1 MNNILKRANEQLL
14 ISIFCQLPQAL
25 TKHLHAISVDMFCP
39 TIQPVLVELINTI
52 GREET
57 PELVTMTAS
66 LRHQGKLDEVG
77 GAATLAEYFTG
88 YVSGENVSLAV
99 SELRQR
105 HELLQRIK
113 AYKDAVTMSEQ
124 ALSLP
129 LHEIPAAL
137 HQAEQVIES
146 ASKIQGKPLASK
158 SVGEL
163 SLTLI
168 DDIEKR
174 LQAGTKLAG
183 ISTGFNCIDSKTG
196 GMQGGRVWVIAG
208 KPGDGKSVLMQ
219 NFLEAAIDV
228 GRKVRIYPLEMT
240 QQEQTYRLLC
250 SQGSLDNQSVW
261 KGMMTRLEQQALMQ
275 AVKRLSKAHCDI
287 VDVNG
292 ATASEILA
300 DIEQSDCDVAMV
312 DYLQL
317 MEDDGNKK
325 GSREEIIASISRRLK
340 RTAVR
345 CNKVIL
351 TASQLNDFG
360 QLRESRAIGQ
370 DADHI
375 IYLEKVDEDDTK
387 RTVKCI
393 KNRTGERFWEKQLDF
408 LGQYYK
414 FREQAE

>member
-1 MNNILKRANEQLL
+1 MILKKANEELL
-14 ISIFCQLPQAL
+14 ISIFLQFPQFL
-25 TKHLHAISVDMFCP
+25 GKHIHAITANMFSP
-39 TIQPVLVELINTI
+39 MIRPIFTELVNTI
-52 GREET
+52 GRDET
-57 PELVTMTAS
+57 PDLVTLTAK
-66 LRHQGKLDEVG
+66 LRYQGKLDEVG
-77 GAATLAEYFTG
+77 GAATLTEYFTSPVTG
-88 YVSGENVSLAV
+88 QNVSQAV

-105 HELLQRIK
+105 YELVKRVQ
-113 AYKDAVTMSEQ
+113 AYKDALNLSEQ
-124 ALSLP
+124 ALNMP
-129 LHEIPAAL
+129 INEIPAAL
-137 HQAEQVIES
+137 SEAEKVIES

-158 SVGEL
+158 GIGEL
-163 SLTLI
+163 TVTLLE
-168 DDIEKR
+168 DIEKR
-174 LQAGTKLAG
+174 MQLGGALVG
-183 ISTGFNCIDSKTG
+183 ISTGFPMIDSKTG

-219 NFLEAAIDV
+219 NFLESAV
-228 GRKVRIYPLEMT
+228 SLGKKVRIYPLEMT
-240 QQEQTYRLLC
+240 QQEQAYRLLC
-250 SQGSLDNQSVW
+250 SQGNLDNQSVW
-261 KGMMTRLEQQALMQ
+261 KGMMTRAEQAALME
-275 AVKRLSKAHCDI
+275 AVKKLSVAKCDV

-340 RTAVR
+340 RTAVK
-345 CNKVIL
+345 CGKVIL

-375 IYLEKVDEDDTK
+375 IYIEKVDDDDTK
-387 RTVKCI
+387 RLIKCI
-393 KNRTGERFWEKQLDF
+393 KNRTGERFWELQMDF

>member
-1 MNNILKRANEQLL
+1 MILKKANEELL
-14 ISIFCQLPQAL
+14 ISIFLQFPQFL
-25 TKHLHAISVDMFCP
+25 GKHIHAITADMFSP
-39 TIQPVLVELINTI
+39 MIKPIFTELVNTI
-52 GREET
+52 GRDET
-57 PELVTMTAS
+57 PDLVTMTAR
-66 LRHQGKLDEVG
+66 LRYQGKLDEVG
-77 GAATLAEYFTG
+77 GAATITEYFTSPVTG
-88 YVSGENVSLAV
+88 QNVSQAV

-105 HELLQRIK
+105 YELVKRVQ
-113 AYKDAVTMSEQ
+113 AYKDALNLSEQ
-124 ALSLP
+124 ALNMP
-129 LHEIPAAL
+129 INEIPAAL
-137 HQAEQVIES
+137 HEAEQMIET
-146 ASKIQGKPLASK
+146 ASKIQGKPLSSK
-158 SVGEL
+158 PIGEL
-163 SLTLI
+163 TITLLE
-168 DDIEKR
+168 DIEKR
-174 LQAGTKLAG
+174 MQLGGALVG
-183 ISTGFNCIDSKTG
+183 ISTGFPFIDSKTG

-219 NFLEAAIDV
+219 NFLESAV
-228 GRKVRIYPLEMT
+228 SLGKKVRIYPLEMT
-240 QQEQTYRLLC
+240 QQEQAYRLLC
-250 SQGSLDNQSVW
+250 SQGNLDNQSVW
-261 KGMMTRLEQQALMQ
+261 KGMMTRAEQAALMD
-275 AVKRLSKAHCDI
+275 AVKKLGIARCDI

-340 RTAVR
+340 RTAVK
-345 CNKVIL
+345 CGKVIL

-370 DADHI
+370 DADHVVYI
-375 IYLEKVDEDDTK
+375 EKVDDDDTK
-387 RTVKCI
+387 RLLKCI

>member
-1 MNNILKRANEQLL
+1 MILKKANEELL
-14 ISIFCQLPQAL
+14 ISIFLQYPQFL
-25 TKHLHAISVDMFCP
+25 GKHIHAITADMFSP
-39 TIQPVLVELINTI
+39 MIKPIFIELVNTI
-52 GREET
+52 GRDET
-57 PELVTMTAS
+57 PDLVTITAR
-66 LRHQGKLDEVG
+66 LRYQGKLDEVG
-77 GAATLAEYFTG
+77 GAATLTEYFTSPVTG
-88 YVSGENVSLAV
+88 QNVSQAV

-105 HELLQRIK
+105 YELVQRVQ
-113 AYKDAVTMSEQ
+113 AYKDALNLSEQ
-124 ALSLP
+124 ALNLP
-129 LHEIPAAL
+129 INEIPAAL
-137 HQAEQVIES
+137 HEAEKVIET

-158 SVGEL
+158 PIGEL
-163 SLTLI
+163 TITLI
-168 DDIEKR
+168 EDIEKR
-174 LQAGTKLAG
+174 MQAGGALVG
-183 ISTGFNCIDSKTG
+183 ISTGFPFIDSKTG

-219 NFLEAAIDV
+219 NFLESAVAL
-228 GRKVRIYPLEMT
+228 GKKVRIYPLEMT
-240 QQEQTYRLLC
+240 QQEQAYRLLC
-250 SQGSLDNQSVW
+250 SQGNLDNQSVW
-261 KGMMTRLEQQALMQ
+261 KGMMTRAEQAALMD
-275 AVKRLSKAHCDI
+275 AVKKLGIAKCDI

-292 ATASEILA
+292 ASASEILA

-340 RTAVR
+340 RTAVK
-345 CNKVIL
+345 CGKVIL

-370 DADHI
+370 DADHV
-375 IYLEKVDEDDTK
+375 IYIEKVDDDDTK
-387 RTVKCI
+387 RLLKCI

>member
-1 MNNILKRANEQLL
+1 MILKKANEERL
-14 ISIFCQLPQAL
+14 ISIFLQFPQFL
-25 TKHLHAISVDMFCP
+25 GKHIHAITADMFSP
-39 TIQPVLVELINTI
+39 MIKPVFTELINTI
-52 GREET
+52 GRDET
-57 PELVTMTAS
+57 PDLVTITAK
-66 LRHQGKLDEVG
+66 LRYQGKLDEVG
-77 GAATLAEYFTG
+77 GAATLTEYFTSPVTG
-88 YVSGENVSLAV
+88 SNVSQAV

-105 HELLQRIK
+105 YELVQRVQ
-113 AYKDAVTMSEQ
+113 AYKDALELSEQ
-124 ALSLP
+124 ALNLP
-129 LHEIPAAL
+129 TNEIPAAL
-137 HQAEQVIES
+137 SEAERVIET

-183 ISTGFNCIDSKTG
+183 ITTGFECIDRKTG

-219 NFLEAAIDV
+219 NMLEAAI
-228 GRKVRIYPLEMT
+228 GANKKVRIYPLEMT

-261 KGMMTRLEQQALMQ
+261 KGMMTRLEQQAMME
-275 AVKRLSKAHCDI
+275 AVKKLSKAQCDI

-340 RTAVR
+340 RTAVK
-345 CNKVIL
+345 CGKVIL

-375 IYLEKVDEDDTK
+375 IYIEKVDEDDTK
-387 RTVKCI
+387 RLLKCI
-393 KNRTGERFWEKQLDF
+393 KNRTGERFWEKQLDL

>member
-1 MNNILKRANEQLL
+1 MILQKANEELL
-14 ISIFCQLPQAL
+14 ISIFCQHPKLIE
-25 TKHLHAISVDMFCP
+25 KHIHAITAEMFSP
-39 TIQPVLVELINTI
+39 MIKPVFTELVNTI
-52 GREET
+52 GRDET
-57 PELVTMTAS
+57 PELSTITAR
-66 LRHQGKLDEVG
+66 LRYQGKLDEVG
-77 GAATLAEYFTG
+77 GASTLTDYFTG
-88 YVSGENVSLAV
+88 CVVMTNVGQAV

-105 HELLQRIK
+105 YELTKRVQ
-113 AYKDAVTMSEQ
+113 AYKDALELSEQ
-124 ALSLP
+124 ALNMP
-129 LHEIPAAL
+129 INEIPAAL
-137 HQAEQVIES
+137 NEAEKVIET

-158 SVGEL
+158 GIGEL
-163 SLTLI
+163 TITLI
-168 DDIEKR
+168 EDIEKR
-174 LQAGTKLAG
+174 MLAGGALVG
-183 ISTGFNCIDSKTG
+183 ISTGFPFIDSKTG

-219 NFLEAAIDV
+219 NFLESAVAL
-228 GRKVRIYPLEMT
+228 GKKVRIYPLEMT
-240 QQEQTYRLLC
+240 QQEQAYRLLC
-250 SQGSLDNQSVW
+250 SQGNLDNQSVW
-261 KGMMTRLEQQALMQ
+261 KGMMTRAEQAALMD
-275 AVKRLSKAHCDI
+275 AVKRLSVAKCDI

-340 RTAVR
+340 RTAVK
-345 CNKVIL
+345 CGKVIL

-375 IYLEKVDEDDTK
+375 IYIEKVDDDDSK
-387 RTVKCI
+387 RLIKCI
-393 KNRTGERFWEKQLDF
+393 KNRTGERFWEKQMDF
-408 LGQYYK
+408 LGQFYK

>member
-1 MNNILKRANEQLL
+1 MILQKANEELL
-14 ISIFCQLPQAL
+14 ISIFLQYPQFL
-25 TKHLHAISVDMFCP
+25 GKHIHAITADMFSP
-39 TIQPVLVELINTI
+39 MIRPIFTELVNTI
-52 GREET
+52 GRDET
-57 PELVTMTAS
+57 PDLVTMTAR
-66 LRHQGKLDEVG
+66 LRYQGKLDEVG
-77 GAATLAEYFTG
+77 GAATLTEYWTTPVTG
-88 YVSGENVSLAV
+88 QNVSQAV

-105 HELLQRIK
+105 YELTKRVQ
-113 AYKDAVTMSEQ
+113 AYKDALELSEQ
-124 ALSLP
+124 ALNMP
-129 LHEIPAAL
+129 INEIPAAL
-137 HQAEQVIES
+137 NEAEKVIET
-146 ASKIQGKPLASK
+146 ASKIQGKPLSSK
-158 SVGEL
+158 PIGEL
-163 SLTLI
+163 TITLI
-168 DDIEKR
+168 EDIEKR
-174 LQAGTKLAG
+174 MLAGGALVG
-183 ISTGFNCIDSKTG
+183 ISTGFPFIDSKTG

-219 NFLEAAIDV
+219 NFLESAVAL
-228 GRKVRIYPLEMT
+228 GKKVRIYPLEMT
-240 QQEQTYRLLC
+240 QQEQAYRLLC
-250 SQGSLDNQSVW
+250 SQGNLDNQSVW
-261 KGMMTRLEQQALMQ
+261 KGMMTRAEQAALME
-275 AVKRLSKAHCDI
+275 AVKRLSVAKCDI

-340 RTAVR
+340 RTAVK
-345 CNKVIL
+345 CGKVIL

-375 IYLEKVDEDDTK
+375 IYIEKVDDDDSK
-387 RTVKCI
+387 RLIKCI

-408 LGQYYK
+408 LGQFYK

>member
-1 MNNILKRANEQLL
+1 MILKKANEELL
-14 ISIFCQLPQAL
+14 ISIFLQFPQFL
-25 TKHLHAISVDMFCP
+25 GKHIHAITADMFCP
-39 TIQPVLVELINTI
+39 MIRPIFTELVNTI
-52 GREET
+52 GRDET
-57 PELVTMTAS
+57 PDLVTITAR
-66 LRHQGKLDEVG
+66 LRYQGKLDEVG
-77 GAATLAEYFTG
+77 GAATLTEYFTSPVTG
-88 YVSGENVSLAV
+88 QNVSAAV

-105 HELLQRIK
+105 YELVQRVQ
-113 AYKDAVTMSEQ
+113 AYKDALNLSEQ

-129 LHEIPAAL
+129 INEIPAAL
-137 HQAEQVIES
+137 HEAEQVIET

-168 DDIEKR
+168 NDIEKR

-183 ISTGFNCIDSKTG
+183 ITTGFECIDLKTG
-196 GMQGGRVWVIAG
+196 GMQAGRVWVIAG

-219 NFLEAAIDV
+219 NMLEAAI
-228 GRKVRIYPLEMT
+228 GANKKVRIYPLEMT

-261 KGMMTRLEQQALMQ
+261 KGMMTRLEQQAMME
-275 AVKRLSKAHCDI
+275 AVRKLSKAQCDI

-317 MEDDGNKK
+317 MEDGGNKK

-340 RTAVR
+340 RTAVK

-387 RTVKCI
+387 RLLKCI

-408 LGQYYK
+408 LGQFYK